1 MALTAKTLGKRLKG
15 YRSKSG
21 MTQPQLA
28 KASGVATSIVND
40 LENGIRSAGSR
51 TLDRIAKGLELPEEE
66 RFLFVM
72 EGLRLSKRD
81 FLIPDFREY
90 PPEIL
95 NFLPF
100 ALMKNGIKPSDVS
113 NIILPDA
120 KRKNLMVELQSG
132 KRFAMEIK
140 LSPINRTDS

>member
-1 MALTAKTLGKRLKG
+1 MVLTAKTLGKRLKG

-66 RFLFVM
+66 RFLFVLD
-72 EGLRLSKRD
+72 GLRLSKRD
-81 FLIPDFREY
+81 FLIPDFRNY

-95 NFLPF
+95 NFLPY
-100 ALMKNGIKPSDVS
+100 ALMRAGIKAQDVRKIS
-113 NIILPDA
+113 LPNED
-120 KRKNLMVELQSG
+120 RKNLQVKLKSG
-132 KRFAMEIK
+132 KTFALEVR
-140 LSPINRTDS
+140 LSPS